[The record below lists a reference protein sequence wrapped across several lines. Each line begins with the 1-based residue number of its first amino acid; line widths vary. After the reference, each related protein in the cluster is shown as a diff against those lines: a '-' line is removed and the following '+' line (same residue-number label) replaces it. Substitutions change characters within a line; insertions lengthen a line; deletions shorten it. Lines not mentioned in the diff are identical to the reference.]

1 MKKHICILALLLA
14 ILTGCAGSGQQS
26 TTPTPTPEV
35 KETEKVSQYYRIGK
49 LTLPEAVPAQTAETC
64 DGFGELTW
72 GDGSAALFEENLAN
86 YAVREGAEYAGFT
99 GTAYYTFRGDKFNHW
114 QIIFYEPKETSDI
127 DIFVEVQKYLIE
139 HYGEPSAEPEMSLES
154 AVANSL
160 VCAVIWLVKTD
171 GGEDV
176 KIELRFDGL
185 RERAPR
191 ESRVQLTL
199 WYGGQ

>member
-1 MKKHICILALLLA
+1 MKKHICILSLLLA
-14 ILTGCAGSGQQS
+14 ILAGCAGSSQQ
-26 TTPTPTPEV
+26 TTPPIESQ
-35 KETEKVSQYYRIGK
+35 ETEKTSQYYRGGK

-64 DGFGELTW
+64 SGFGELTW
-72 GDGSAALFEENLAN
+72 GDGSSALFEENLAN
-86 YAVREGAEYAGFT
+86 YAVREGAEYAGFM
-99 GTAYYTFRGDKFNHW
+99 GTAYYTFRGDKFTHW

-139 HYGEPSAEPEMSLES
+139 HYGEPSAEPEVPLES
-154 AVANSL
+154 AVIDSR

-171 GGEDV
+171 GGENV